1 MSTSTVTSKGQITIP
16 VHIRNLLNI
25 HTGDVLE
32 FFVED
37 DGKIKLYAQ
46 SKDVQDLKTLLP
58 KPKKKLT
65 VEQMNDIIAKR
76 GGSE

>member
-16 VHIRNLLNI
+16 VEIRNLLNI

-32 FFVED
+32 FFVQD
-37 DGKIKLYAQ
+37 DGEIRLYAQ
-46 SKDVQDLKTLLP
+46 SKDVTDLKNLLP

-65 VEQMNDIIAKR
+65 IEQINDIILKR